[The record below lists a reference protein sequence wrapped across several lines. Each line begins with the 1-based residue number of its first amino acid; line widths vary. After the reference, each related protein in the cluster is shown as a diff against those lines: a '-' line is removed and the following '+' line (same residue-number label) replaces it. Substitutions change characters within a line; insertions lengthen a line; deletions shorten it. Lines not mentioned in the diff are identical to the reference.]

1 MPLCFFLSGDFNL
14 DESFKDFK
22 KIDEHN
28 RGQQAILI
36 KLEIGHSTDA
46 KYESLDDFLFMIGV
60 LKFYPFDNSYL

>member
-1 MPLCFFLSGDFNL
+1 M

-28 RGQQAILI
+28 RAQQAILI
-36 KLEIGHSTDA
+36 KLEVGDCTSE
-46 KYESLDDFLFMIGV
+46 KYELLDDFLFMIGV